1 LIEAAHEA
9 IKTLDPQSSCA
20 KQLSEIEKLNEII
33 VEENEIICKA
43 ISLTDNSKDFFLTA
57 RPKRMSG
64 QEKESV
70 ISDIKKMAEVLITR
84 VETELS
90 LLKLPQSC
98 RFLRLII

>member
-1 LIEAAHEA
+1 M
-9 IKTLDPQSSCA
+9 QSFCL
-20 KQLSEIEKLNEII
+20 KHLSEIENLNEII

-57 RPKRMSG
+57 RPKRTSG

-70 ISDIKKMAEVLITR
+70 ISDIKKMAEVLVIG
-84 VETELS
+84 VKDESS

-98 RFLRLII
+98 RFLLLII